1 MPQPLIVDSRL
12 PETDI
17 PANDPSNPR
26 NLIRSAQM
34 ASAQSAADTRYD
46 PTPPARVP
54 LTQLREGF
62 KNQHEII
69 LYALGAFAIIAIA
82 VIYARRAGKHT
93 SVIVKGILAIA
104 AILTIQR
111 ILSRMD

>member
-17 PANDPSNPR
+17 PANDPANPR

-46 PTPPARVP
+46 PTPPARV
-54 LTQLREGF
+54 EGF
-62 KNQHEII
+62 ENQHEIL
-69 LYALGAFAIIAIA
+69 LYALGAFAIIAIS
-82 VIYARRAGKHT
+82 VIYARRAGRHT
-93 SVIVKGILAIA
+93 SMIIKGALAIA

-111 ILSRMD
+111 ILSRLH

>member
-26 NLIRSAQM
+26 NLIKAAQM

-46 PTPPARVP
+46 PTPPARV
-54 LTQLREGF
+54 EGF
-62 KNQHEII
+62 TNQHEII
-69 LYALGAFAIIAIA
+69 LYAIAAFALINISI
-82 VIYARRAGKHT
+82 IYARRVDKQTSMIGK
-93 SVIVKGILAIA
+93 VLLAICA
-104 AILTIQR
+104 VFFIQR
-111 ILSRMD
+111 ILVRLH

>member
-26 NLIRSAQM
+26 NLIKAAQM

-46 PTPPARVP
+46 PTPPARV
-54 LTQLREGF
+54 EGF
-62 KNQHEII
+62 ANQHEII
-69 LYALGAFAIIAIA
+69 LYALGAFALIAVA
-82 VIYARRAGKHT
+82 VIYARSSGKQT
-93 SVIVKGILAIA
+93 SIVVKIFLAIC
-104 AILTIQR
+104 AIFFIQR
-111 ILSRMD
+111 ILARLH

>member
-26 NLIRSAQM
+26 NLIKAAQM

-46 PTPPARVP
+46 PTPPARV
-54 LTQLREGF
+54 EGF
-62 KNQHEII
+62 TNQHEIL
-69 LYALGAFAIIAIA
+69 LYALGAFALIAVS
-82 VIYARRAGKHT
+82 VIYARRAGKQT
-93 SVIVKGILAIA
+93 SMIGKVFLAIC
-104 AILTIQR
+104 AIFFLQR
-111 ILSRMD
+111 ILSKLN